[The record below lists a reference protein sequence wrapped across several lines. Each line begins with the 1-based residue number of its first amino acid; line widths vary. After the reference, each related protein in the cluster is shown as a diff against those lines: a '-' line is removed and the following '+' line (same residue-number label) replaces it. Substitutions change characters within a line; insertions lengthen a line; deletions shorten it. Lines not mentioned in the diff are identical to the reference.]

1 MNTETGIKE
10 FRIRKDTLLR
20 LIVHTIRDSFCRG
33 SKTITDMA
41 SVHDIRSL
49 ISVLFL

>member
-10 FRIRKDTLLR
+10 FRIRKATLLR
-20 LIVHTIRDSFCRG
+20 LIVHAIQDSFCSG
-33 SKTITDMA
+33 TKTLTDMA
-41 SVHDIRSL
+41 SVHDITSL